1 MRARAG
7 ETHRSGTSW
16 VAGLAAIVALGS
28 VAPALHG
35 QTEAYPERP
44 RPLPEAEEIALA
56 MSAAP
61 AEISAQAAV
70 YVLRATGPARARE
83 GTNGC
88 TCMVSR
94 DLHKGSLYP
103 ICFDQ
108 EATRTAFPRELME
121 LRLRFEGKN
130 EGDVKTAVTAA
141 YADGTLRHP
150 TRAAV
155 VYMMSSRQVLF
166 SSPLPEG
173 RRVGAWHP
181 HLMIAMPNATEKQ
194 LGFGED
200 ASVGDFQLD
209 HAGEAEA
216 QLIVPVTSWA
226 DSARAAESR

>member
-1 MRARAG
+1 MRARMG
-7 ETHRSGTSW
+7 EMRRSRKPLGAALAVIVGLAW
-16 VAGLAAIVALGS
+16 VAPPLY
-28 VAPALHG
+28 G

-44 RPLPEAEEIALA
+44 RPLPEPEEIALA
-56 MSAAP
+56 TSAAP
-61 AEISAQAAV
+61 AEISTKAAV
-70 YVLRATGPARARE
+70 YVLGATGPVKARD

-103 ICFDQ
+103 ICYDQ

-130 EGDVKTAVTAA
+130 EAEVKSAVTAA
-141 YADGTLRHP
+141 YADGTLHP
-150 TRAAV
+150 ERPSV

-181 HLMIAMPNATEKQ
+181 HLMIAMPNATEEQ

-200 ASVGDFQLD
+200 GSAGELQLD

-216 QLIVPVTSWA
+216 QLIVPVPSWA
-226 DSARAAESR
+226 DSANSAN

>member
-1 MRARAG
+1 VKCIGVEHGGGAA
-7 ETHRSGTSW
+7 
-16 VAGLAAIVALGS
+16 LAAMVALVS

-35 QTEAYPERP
+35 QTEVYPERP

-61 AEISAQAAV
+61 AEISAKATV
-70 YVLRATGPARARE
+70 YALRATGPARARE

-103 ICFDQ
+103 ICYDQ

-130 EGDVKTAVTAA
+130 E
-141 YADGTLRHP
+141 
-150 TRAAV
+150 AAV

-200 ASVGDFQLD
+200 GSAGDLQLD
-209 HAGEAEA
+209 HGGEAEA

-226 DSARAAESR
+226 DSVRAESK